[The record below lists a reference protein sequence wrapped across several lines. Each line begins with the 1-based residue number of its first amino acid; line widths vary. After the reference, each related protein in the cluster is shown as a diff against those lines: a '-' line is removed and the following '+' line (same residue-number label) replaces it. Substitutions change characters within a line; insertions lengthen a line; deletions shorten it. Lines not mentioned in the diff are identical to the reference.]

1 MTGLLDR
8 FHLTKHNEVVA
19 TIIPLADERFN
30 ILGIKPYP
38 VEHNATRSKLNAYMN
53 RYELESTEVAAGQMS
68 LW

>member
-19 TIIPLADERFN
+19 TVIPLADERFN
-30 ILGIKPYP
+30 ILGIKGHPT
-38 VEHNATRSKLNAYMN
+38 EHNATRDKLNAYMN
-53 RYELESTEVAAGQMS
+53 RHGLESTEVAAGQMS